1 MEPVK
6 SERRPTTAEMAL
18 IDFLV
23 KKAAIGVPADWK
35 EQLRVIPM
43 DDGGMG
49 SLLLLSGGNMRRE
62 RQFGRQASDHLFKDA
77 DGVDVLATLNV
88 DTEEGPFELDLW
100 KMDYSPLIKLPDRW

>member
-1 MEPVK
+1 MEPVT
-6 SERRPTTAEMAL
+6 SERRPTTGEMAL
-18 IDFLV
+18 IDFLM

-49 SLLLLSGGNMRRE
+49 SLVLLPDGIVKRE
-62 RQFGRQASDHLFKDA
+62 REFCRQASEFLFKDA
-77 DGVDVLATLNV
+77 DNVDVLATLNV
-88 DTEEGPFELDLW
+88 DTEGEPFELDIW

>member
-1 MEPVK
+1 MEPVT
-6 SERRPTTAEMAL
+6 SERRPTTGEMAL
-18 IDFLV
+18 IDFLM

-49 SLLLLSGGNMRRE
+49 SLVLLPDGIVKRE
-62 RQFGRQASDHLFKDA
+62 REFGRQASEFLFKDA
-77 DGVDVLATLNV
+77 DNVDVLATLNV
-88 DTEEGPFELDLW
+88 DTEGEPFELDIW